1 MATNPAIAEIKERL
15 NIVDVISSYLQLKKA
30 GTNYKANCPF
40 HHEKSASFVVSP
52 TRQMWHCFGCGE
64 GGDLIT
70 FVMKYENLEFKET
83 LQILADR
90 AGVKLPTYS
99 LQNTEEEQK
108 TERLYRANELAAVF
122 YNETFK
128 RSGLAE
134 EARIYARKRGLKI
147 ETIDQW
153 LIGFAPSGVNNRNT
167 LETILKKKGYSKEEL
182 ISAGLVSISDR
193 GSYDRFF
200 GRLTFP
206 IWNTSGRICGFTA
219 RVLQSDSKAAKYV
232 NSPETPIYHKSR
244 IIFGLYQAK
253 QEIRKKNELVVV
265 EGNMDVISCHQAG
278 FKNVIG
284 SSGTAFTSEQLSI
297 ISRYTKNLK
306 FAFDSDQAGALAA
319 KRALDLALEIGMNVS
334 IIKIEG
340 AKDPDELIQKD
351 PALFEKA
358 ISEAP
363 PFLDYFFEQTFKDD
377 ERSISQK
384 KAAADLLIPLI
395 NKLTDPIEISH
406 YTKKLAFELNTSEKS
421 IYDSILKEK
430 SDKLKS
436 NKTFGQIKSIAL
448 SHTSK
453 GNTLNRTK
461 SLEDRIIGYSL
472 FNKDSNI
479 YRDTTL
485 SAISE
490 EDFSD
495 NDLKEIFQTIK
506 RSEDKSLEALV
517 KNITREEL
525 VELAKMAL
533 FVIESEYEM
542 GTQADFA
549 KEQTQVL
556 KEFKLN
562 SAKSKMESL
571 IIEISKASK
580 EKNSARLIELNQL
593 FMELSKVIKENEL

>member
-30 GTNYKANCPF
+30 GTNYKTNCPF

-90 AGVKLPTYS
+90 AGVKLPSYS
-99 LQNTEEEQK
+99 PQNTEEEKK

-122 YNETFK
+122 YNETLK

-134 EARIYARKRGLKI
+134 EARIYARNRGLKI
-147 ETIDQW
+147 ETVDQW
-153 LIGFAPSGVNNRNT
+153 LIGFAPSGANNRNA

-182 ISAGLVSISDR
+182 IASGLVSISDR

-219 RVLQSDSKAAKYV
+219 RILQNDAKAAKYV
-232 NSPETPIYHKSR
+232 NSPETLIYHKSR

-253 QEIRKKNELVVV
+253 QEIRKKNELIVV

-278 FKNVIG
+278 FKNVVG
-284 SSGTAFTSEQLSI
+284 SSGTAFTTEQLSI

-351 PALFEKA
+351 PKLFERA
-358 ISEAP
+358 VAEAP
-363 PFLDYFFEQTFKDD
+363 PFLDYFFELTFKDGGGT
-377 ERSISQK
+377 IGQK
-384 KAAADLLIPLI
+384 KVAADLLIPLI
-395 NKLTDPIEISH
+395 NKLTDPIEVSH

-421 IYDSILKEK
+421 IYDTILKEK
-430 SDKLKS
+430 SERLKN
-436 NKTFGQIKSIAL
+436 NKTFKTVPKTS
-448 SHTSK
+448 STHTSK
-453 GNTLNRTK
+453 GNTLNRTQ
-461 SLEDRIIGYSL
+461 SLEERIIGYSL
-472 FNKDSNI
+472 FQKDNNTYQNK
-479 YRDTTL
+479 TL
-485 SAISE
+485 SAVDK

-495 NDLKEIFQTIK
+495 SNLKEIFQAITL
-506 RSEDKSLEALV
+506 SSDKSLEAIS
-517 KNITREEL
+517 KNIVQEEL
-525 VELAKMAL
+525 SELAKMAL

-542 GTQADFA
+542 GTQTDFA
-549 KEQTQVL
+549 KEQMQVL

-562 SAKSKMESL
+562 SAKTKMESL
-571 IIEISKASK
+571 TAEISKAGK
-580 EKNSARLIELNQL
+580 EKDSAKLIRLNQL